1 MNTAVP
7 VLFVVA
13 ALFATPA
20 LFVCCIVLVV
30 KIARLVVHDDP
41 PRPTPAAAAARRRA
55 PSDRG
60 LDAEPAALAVWRYRR
75 LLELELEPVTAAGA
89 ALAAVDVASVRALV
103 DGGCPPD
110 LAVSIVARD
119 TDI

>member
-1 MNTAVP
+1 MNTAVS

-20 LFVCCIVLVV
+20 LFVCCVVLVV
-30 KIARLVVHDDP
+30 KVGRLVVRDDP
-41 PRPTPAAAAARRRA
+41 PRPSPSRPAPAVAT
-55 PSDRG
+55 
-60 LDAEPAALAVWRYRR
+60 EPEAAALAAWRYRQ

-103 DGGCPPD
+103 DDGCPAD
-110 LAVSIVARD
+110 LALSIVARE
-119 TDI
+119 TDV